1 MTAQLS
7 FRNPQGK
14 LITVPLDESG
24 QGVLIG
30 REAETCRVS
39 IYDPMLSS
47 VHAVV
52 RQEGTAW
59 IVEDRNSANHTYLND
74 SEQPVTRAVLSD
86 KDVIRCASLWVQCRL
101 PTQSSMPTISSL
113 EAPPRNLSQLSEHLA
128 VVTREAENLRLSLRD
143 ANNQSNR
150 AQGEY
155 QSLHDRAVQAEHQC
169 LELRAKQDRLAADL
183 TAVREKAARLEGELQ
198 ERSTQFSEARREVNR
213 LTAEAQR
220 LTTQN
225 DELQTERNT
234 LIVETN
240 NARNETESLR
250 QVNRERERTIEDL
263 NAAASE
269 LERQLRLAREQN
281 SARDAQMDRVLAE
294 RDRLRED
301 RQGSQQILTKMEE
314 ELRTLRID
322 NTQLQRIVSGSS
334 ENGQLLTRQCSEVA
348 ALRIQSENAQ
358 KELVELRQQ
367 VEMFQDGI
375 SGTILGLTETAMTIQ
390 KRLTDLTFNLAD
402 QDAAQHLSRMVDQLI
417 ACTQDAQGAVRGLRR
432 LACFA

>member
-14 LITVPLDESG
+14 LITVPLDDSG

-30 REAETCRVS
+30 RDAETCRVS

-86 KDVIRCASLWVQCRL
+86 KDVIRCSSLWVLCRL
-101 PTQSSMPTISSL
+101 PAQSSTPTISSL
-113 EAPPRNLSQLSEHLA
+113 DAPPRNLSQLSEHLT
-128 VVTREAENLRLSLRD
+128 VVTREVENLRLSLRD
-143 ANNQSNR
+143 ANNQRDR
-150 AQGEY
+150 AQGQN
-155 QSLHDRAVQAEHQC
+155 QSLHDRAVRAERQSAV
-169 LELRAKQDRLAADL
+169 LQEKTNGFATEL
-183 TAVREKAARLEGELQ
+183 TEVREKVARLDGELQ
-198 ERSTQFSEARREVNR
+198 ERTTQFSVARREANQ
-213 LTAEAQR
+213 LTAELQR
-220 LTTQN
+220 LTTQK
-225 DELQTERNT
+225 DEMQNERST

-240 NARNETESLR
+240 NARSETESLR
-250 QVNRERERTIEDL
+250 QVVRERERTIEDL
-263 NAAASE
+263 HAAASE

-281 SARDAQMDRVLAE
+281 SARDAQMERVLAE

-301 RQGSQQILTKMEE
+301 RQGSQQTLTKIEE
-314 ELRTLRID
+314 ELRILRID

-334 ENGQLLTRQCSEVA
+334 ENGQLLARQSSEVA
-348 ALRIQSENAQ
+348 ALRIQTENVQ
-358 KELVELRQQ
+358 KQLAELRQQ
-367 VEMFQDGI
+367 VEMFHDGI
-375 SGTILGLTETAMTIQ
+375 SGAILGLLETAVTVQ

-402 QDAAQHLSRMVDQLI
+402 QDAARRLLLMVDQLI
-417 ACTQDAQGAVRGLRR
+417 ACTQDAQGAVRSLRR